1 MEVSM
6 KRSPFKSKA
15 PSYTKAERVAPV
27 YARLTVK
34 VNMPRAD
41 GTSANLP
48 KAAPVRSEPYRRL
61 VASLPCANCG
71 IEGYS
76 QAAHPPPTGKGIK
89 ESDLECFPLCCA
101 RPGINGC
108 HADFDQYRLAPK
120 AGMRDLAWR
129 WTGDTQYLLRTAGHN
144 LSRFDL

>member
-1 MEVSM
+1 M
-6 KRSPFKSKA
+6 KRTPFKTKA

-27 YARLTVK
+27 YARLSVK

-41 GTSANLP
+41 GVAVTLP
-48 KAAPVRSEPYRRL
+48 KANPVRSEPYRRL
-61 VASLPCANCG
+61 VAALPCANCG

-89 ESDLECFPLCCA
+89 ESDLECFPLCCV
-101 RPGINGC
+101 RPGVNGC

-120 AGMRDLAWR
+120 ADMRKLAWR
-129 WTGDTQYLLRTAGHN
+129 WMGDTQYLLRTAGY
-144 LSRFDL
+144 DLRSFEPKS